1 VETYRSN
8 DLAVTMSRVVVKST
22 GTGKK
27 HVKDYSKGTIAKNKH
42 DIASKRVHEKYGTT
56 GTKRD
61 YGVKKKDRG

>member
-1 VETYRSN
+1 
-8 DLAVTMSRVVVKST
+8 MRVVSKAT
-22 GTGKK
+22 GVGKK